1 MTKDGPFLYSFIYD
15 FMSFYTNPFI
25 LGTIALW
32 VIIPCASFLLITA
45 IAVVC
50 IYFVTL
56 SVSVF
61 EAQIVISILH
71 IIFLRILNSII
82 HSQLLSILV
91 KNDNIHSLNKSG
103 HVLVSVDLA

>member
-50 IYFVTL
+50 IYFVTF

-61 EAQIVISILH
+61 EEYTSH
-71 IIFLRILNSII
+71 NFLRILNSII

-91 KNDNIHSLNKSG
+91 KNDNIHS
-103 HVLVSVDLA
+103 

>member
-1 MTKDGPFLYSFIYD
+1 MTKDDPFLYSFIYD

-61 EAQIVISILH
+61 EAQMVISILH
-71 IIFLRILNSII
+71 IIFFTDIEFNYTFTTII
-82 HSQLLSILV
+82 
-91 KNDNIHSLNKSG
+91 NTG
-103 HVLVSVDLA
+103 EE